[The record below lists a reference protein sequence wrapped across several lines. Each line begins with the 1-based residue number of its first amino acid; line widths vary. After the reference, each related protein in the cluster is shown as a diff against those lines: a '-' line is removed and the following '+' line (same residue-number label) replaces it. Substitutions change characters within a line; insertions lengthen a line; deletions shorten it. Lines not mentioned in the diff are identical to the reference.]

1 MVKRGFMSHEERRK
15 LKHRGQTLVEFA
27 FTLPILLLLVFGV
40 VEFGR
45 LFQAWVTIQNAAREA
60 TRYTTTGQYDEEKY
74 LLEDDV
80 RDPVTGQVVD
90 KIGLLPCW
98 QDEDVLDPDTSR
110 GNIYTHIPLLGTDV
124 TAYTVDIY
132 AHPNPLIP
140 GETIQTGESLFAT
153 WYDGTDCDPGV
164 PDHLEWRKDILR
176 MASIYDVAR
185 RGAAGLSLE
194 ESRQDGSFEDIK
206 NMLFDVWNEPMVGVD
221 QPGYF
226 NVTICSSRAML
237 DDFSTPYDDTI
248 LSRYKTVGSDVE
260 IPSGYPFSYEAPFCM
275 LNEVR
280 PPLRPGDTEQTLRND
295 GVRWMDPGGPG
306 DRVTIFVTFNHPLI
320 TPLPIADYLTITAR
334 RSGVNESFRAARAL
348 SAVQGA
354 PPGQGQPI
362 ELPTIE
368 STPIPPATETPTPLP
383 SATFTPLPTSTPTV
397 GPFSCDDLE
406 VGDISFFGQRAYF
419 EIINNNQKP
428 STLERAYLTWRTPS
442 GHPGMYLAAQ
452 AFNGGVFWD
461 GNQPTGPFDTALLT
475 GTDLDSFL
483 YSDRII
489 EGYGSR
495 SYWEAL
501 YLNGG
506 TNIAYSVDNNP
517 TGLTSWDF
525 AGSIFY
531 FLNPDTG
538 TQCEVRAP
546 EPDPNNPTETP
557 TEDAFASATFTPD
570 CASSLISVEFVA
582 FRTFGVIELRVINNR
597 YRPSPFL
604 GFELNWPDYTDLPKI
619 GGPNIFNLAQI
630 KVGGSSVNDPESLAV
645 WQGPDFQSATT
656 DAEGTWNP
664 NYVFPQRSITSMFLD
679 FDGVPGRLDESIDFG
694 LWMLSGRF
702 DIGCY
707 DHGTGGNGPGN
718 VDDGSI
724 FLDAPSPPPPT
735 NTPRPTNTPGP
746 TLTPSPTRP
755 TNTPSRTPTPGPTST
770 PRPTN
775 TATVEVLIPPTAVP
789 TSSGTGTGQ

>member
-1 MVKRGFMSHEERRK
+1 MSQEEKRK
-15 LKHRGQTLVEFA
+15 LKHKGQTLAEFA
-27 FTLPILLLLVFGV
+27 LTLPILLLLVFGV

-74 LLEDDV
+74 ILEEDI
-80 RDPVTGQVVD
+80 RDPNTGQVID
-90 KIGLLPCW
+90 KGGLLPCW
-98 QDEDVLDPDTSR
+98 QQEDPGDPRTSR
-110 GNIYTHIPLLGTDV
+110 GQIFTITPSLGSDV
-124 TAYTVDIY
+124 TPYTVQIY
-132 AHPNPLIP
+132 AHPDPLIP
-140 GETIQTGESLFAT
+140 SQLLHTGESLFAT

-176 MASIYDVAR
+176 LASIYDVAR

-194 ESRQDGSFEDIK
+194 ESRQTGTLEDIQE
-206 NMLFDVWNEPMVGVD
+206 MLFGVWDEPMARID

-226 NVTICSSRAML
+226 NVTVCSSRAML
-237 DDFSTPYDDTI
+237 DDFSTSYDPTI
-248 LSRYKTVGSDVE
+248 QSRFKTVGSDVE
-260 IPSGYPFSYEAPFCM
+260 IPSGYPYSFEPPFCM

-280 PPLRPGDTEQTLRND
+280 PPARPGQPDETLRNE
-295 GVRWMDPGGPG
+295 GLRWMDPGGPG
-306 DRVTIFVTFNHPLI
+306 DRVTVFVTFNHPLI
-320 TPLPIADYLTITAR
+320 TPLPLADYLTITAR

-354 PPGQGQPI
+354 PPGQGQPVD
-362 ELPTIE
+362 LPTMPATN
-368 STPIPPATETPTPLP
+368 TPIPTDTPTETPSLSPTP
-383 SATFTPLPTSTPTV
+383 SNTPTPTI

-406 VGDISFFGQRAYF
+406 FGQISFFGQRVYF
-419 EIINNNQKP
+419 EIINNNGKP
-428 STLERAYLTWRTPS
+428 SELQRVYLSWRTPS

-452 AFNGGVFWD
+452 AFNAEIYWD
-461 GNQPTGPFDTALLT
+461 GNQPTAPFDTATDLT
-475 GTDLDSFL
+475 GDDLDSFL
-483 YSDRII
+483 NADRTAPGF
-489 EGYGSR
+489 GYR

-517 TGLTSWDF
+517 TGLTEWDF
-525 AGSIFY
+525 AGSVFY

-546 EPDPNNPTETP
+546 VPDPNNPTETP
-557 TEDAFASATFTPD
+557 TVDVYASATFTPD
-570 CASSLISVEFVA
+570 CASSQIRMEFVA

-604 GFELNWPDYTDLPKI
+604 GFELNWPDHNQLPKI

-630 KVGGSSVNDPESLAV
+630 RVGGSSVNDPESVAV
-645 WQGPDFQSATT
+645 WTGPDFQPSTT
-656 DAEGTWNP
+656 HNEGTWNP
-664 NYVFPQRSITSMFLD
+664 NYVFPQRSITSVFLD
-679 FDGVPGRLDESIDFG
+679 FDGVPGRLDQSIDFG

-707 DHGTGGNGPGN
+707 DHGTGGSGPGN
-718 VDDGSI
+718 IDSGSI

-735 NTPRPTNTPGP
+735 NTPRPTRTPGP

-755 TNTPSRTPTPGPTST
+755 TNTPSRTPTPGPTNT

-775 TATVEVLIPPTAVP
+775 TATEEVLIPPTAVP
-789 TSSGTGTGQ
+789 TSSGTGGGR